1 MLRAGARRRAPLA
14 RAVHSPG
21 AAVQVRSLQVA
32 IMMPGT
38 GIMMR
43 LRAGLGCW
51 HPLATANARHDH
63 ARAATLPVP
72 GELWVGV
79 LNPPALSLWQ
89 PEAPVRT
96 PRLPGPVPRA
106 ARARNPRSPSPSPS
120 PKLGP
125 NCPGMG
131 MGVPSPICRG
141 SGIIR
146 GHPHPRFARI
156 GGTAEYH

>member
-43 LRAGLGCW
+43 LRAGCW

-63 ARAATLPVP
+63 AA
-72 GELWVGV
+72 
-79 LNPPALSLWQ
+79 
-89 PEAPVRT
+89 T
-96 PRLPGPVPRA
+96 PRLPVANFG
-106 ARARNPRSPSPSPS
+106 
-120 PKLGP
+120 LG
-125 NCPGMG
+125 
-131 MGVPSPICRG
+131 
-141 SGIIR
+141 
-146 GHPHPRFARI
+146 
-156 GGTAEYH
+156 Y